1 MSYMDLPC
9 IKKLDKFLSKLSNN
23 SERVICIN
31 FPTSLYKVILF
42 LIDKLKLKY
51 KVIYFEDISDGSV
64 DMGLEKES
72 IFRKI
77 SAEIIN
83 FLVEMNPLVGFIDFI
98 ANIALEIANH
108 QITRSQIESLKKI
121 FFIHQK
127 PKKHKKLKKIF
138 VVNNFSILQS
148 EDASFI
154 NFIGLLIKGG
164 YITDTTL
171 LIISDSN
178 MQPDNFF
185 DGLYTLNVQL
195 TKEDY
200 NILLGTERPSPHMIE
215 IVNSIDVGFFDK
227 INNFYKD
234 KENISDKNIED
245 IINIL
250 IKSKGYN
257 FKKDELNHFLKICS
271 LLFEEFNTKDLENLE
286 DIIKN
291 PYREL
296 LSNSKDALLLE
307 SVKLNSI
314 SSENI
319 DGFGYRFTEMLFR
332 EYYQKNADII
342 LDYISYDQIMDY
354 LQEQYPTHYAEL
366 AISSLIM
373 PLKKSKKLSYV
384 IIAYYHHKEQ
394 PLKFHEIIRHSLEKN
409 IIGKKILKLEKYKQH
424 RGSYAEEEIR
434 ETYKEVLELTRVN
447 TEIDAE
453 AHLCILSY
461 IADVMYTLE
470 EDNSLIIALFNRYR
484 KLFDDIQLFTCPDLK
499 YFTYVL
505 DAVSFSTM
513 IEDFSVKKVTDRLI
527 SWIEQNECDNLA
539 LKIKYYRLGNLLFAL
554 NEEKKETYTHLAF
567 EMSKDNIIVHE
578 ETRINYSVTLI
589 GKGKYKEAFSLLSDC
604 EVHTSDYKFPMMNNK
619 YIAAFLCGK
628 QDIKQVLKEFL
639 TLLQN
644 ITPNLTGDYPIILNN
659 YIAALIMAAFEKNYV
674 DIIKCSEYVL
684 KSLDIYHQFFTMHN
698 LLILYYLKGDHEN
711 FCLYKKKIETPYLLR
726 KYCSIFEYKWEFL
739 EKNWGQYKSIKELQ
753 NAMKFPEDLMM
764 YGDSI
769 YMSIILWGLLER
781 WFK

>member
-83 FLVEMNPLVGFIDFI
+83 FLVEMNPVVGFIDFI

-185 DGLYTLNVQL
+185 DGLYTFNVQL

-373 PLKKSKKLSYV
+373 PLKKV
-384 IIAYYHHKEQ
+384 
-394 PLKFHEIIRHSLEKN
+394 KN
-409 IIGKKILKLEKYKQH
+409 SH
-424 RGSYAEEEIR
+424 
-434 ETYKEVLELTRVN
+434 
-447 TEIDAE
+447 
-453 AHLCILSY
+453 
-461 IADVMYTLE
+461 M
-470 EDNSLIIALFNRYR
+470 
-484 KLFDDIQLFTCPDLK
+484 
-499 YFTYVL
+499 
-505 DAVSFSTM
+505 
-513 IEDFSVKKVTDRLI
+513 
-527 SWIEQNECDNLA
+527 
-539 LKIKYYRLGNLLFAL
+539 
-554 NEEKKETYTHLAF
+554 
-567 EMSKDNIIVHE
+567 
-578 ETRINYSVTLI
+578 
-589 GKGKYKEAFSLLSDC
+589 
-604 EVHTSDYKFPMMNNK
+604 
-619 YIAAFLCGK
+619 
-628 QDIKQVLKEFL
+628 
-639 TLLQN
+639 
-644 ITPNLTGDYPIILNN
+644 
-659 YIAALIMAAFEKNYV
+659 
-674 DIIKCSEYVL
+674 
-684 KSLDIYHQFFTMHN
+684 
-698 LLILYYLKGDHEN
+698 
-711 FCLYKKKIETPYLLR
+711 
-726 KYCSIFEYKWEFL
+726 
-739 EKNWGQYKSIKELQ
+739 
-753 NAMKFPEDLMM
+753 
-764 YGDSI
+764 
-769 YMSIILWGLLER
+769 
-781 WFK
+781 

>member
-9 IKKLDKFLSKLSNN
+9 IKELEKFLSELSENP
-23 SERVICIN
+23 ERAICIN
-31 FPTSLYKVILF
+31 YPTSLYNVILS
-42 LIDKLKLKY
+42 LIDKLRLKY
-51 KVIYFEDISDGSV
+51 KVIHFEDISNGSI

-72 IFRKI
+72 IFQKI
-77 SAEIIN
+77 SREIIN
-83 FLVEMNPLVGFIDFI
+83 FLIEMNPVVGFIDFI
-98 ANIALEIANH
+98 ANIALEIAHH
-108 QITRSQIESLKKI
+108 QITHSQIESLKKI

-148 EDASFI
+148 EDVSFI
-154 NFIGLLIKGG
+154 NFVSLLIKKG

-185 DGLYTLNVQL
+185 YGLYTFNIQL
-195 TKEDY
+195 AKEDY
-200 NILLGTERPSPHMIE
+200 NVLLGTEQPSPHMIE
-215 IVNSIDVGFFDK
+215 IVNSIDIGFFNK
-227 INNFYKD
+227 INSFYKD

-245 IINIL
+245 IINVL

-271 LLFEEFNTKDLENLE
+271 LLFEKFNTKDLENLE

-296 LSNSKDALLLE
+296 LSNSKETLLLE
-307 SVKLNSI
+307 SVKLDTINSESI
-314 SSENI
+314 NEFS
-319 DGFGYRFTEMLFR
+319 YRFTEMLFR
-332 EYYQKNADII
+332 KYYQRNADII
-342 LDYISYDQIMDY
+342 LDSISYEQIIDY

-384 IIAYYHHKEQ
+384 ITAYYHHREQ
-394 PLKFHEIIRHSLEKN
+394 PVKFYEIIRHSLEKD
-409 IIGKKILKLEKYKQH
+409 IIGEKILKLEKYKQH
-424 RGSYAEEEIR
+424 RGSYTEEEIR

-447 TEIDAE
+447 TEINAE

-470 EDNSLIIALFNRYR
+470 EDISLIMDLFNRYR
-484 KLFDDIQLFTCPDLK
+484 KLFDDIQLFVCPDSK

-513 IEDFSVKKVTDRLI
+513 IEDFSVKKITDRLI
-527 SWIEQNECDNLA
+527 LWIEQNECNNLA

-554 NEEKKETYTHLAF
+554 DEKKKETYTKLAF

-604 EVHTSDYKFPMMNNK
+604 KVQTSDYKMPMVNNK

-628 QDIKQVLKEFL
+628 QDIKQVVKEFL

-659 YIAALIMAAFEKNYV
+659 YIAALIIADFEKNYAN
-674 DIIKCSEYVL
+674 IIKCSEYIL
-684 KSLDIYHQFFTMHN
+684 KSSDIYHQFFAMHN
-698 LLILYYLKGDHEN
+698 LLILYYLKDDYEN
-711 FCLYKKKIETPYLLR
+711 FYLYKEKIETPYLLR

-739 EKNWGQYKSIKELQ
+739 EKNWRQYKSIKELQ

>member
-83 FLVEMNPLVGFIDFI
+83 FLVEMNPVVGFIDFI

-185 DGLYTLNVQL
+185 DGLYTFNVQL

-307 SVKLNSI
+307 SVKLNS
-314 SSENI
+314 NN
-319 DGFGYRFTEMLFR
+319 
-332 EYYQKNADII
+332 NA
-342 LDYISYDQIMDY
+342 SF
-354 LQEQYPTHYAEL
+354 EFER
-366 AISSLIM
+366 SSL
-373 PLKKSKKLSYV
+373 
-384 IIAYYHHKEQ
+384 
-394 PLKFHEIIRHSLEKN
+394 
-409 IIGKKILKLEKYKQH
+409 
-424 RGSYAEEEIR
+424 
-434 ETYKEVLELTRVN
+434 
-447 TEIDAE
+447 
-453 AHLCILSY
+453 
-461 IADVMYTLE
+461 
-470 EDNSLIIALFNRYR
+470 
-484 KLFDDIQLFTCPDLK
+484 
-499 YFTYVL
+499 
-505 DAVSFSTM
+505 
-513 IEDFSVKKVTDRLI
+513 
-527 SWIEQNECDNLA
+527 
-539 LKIKYYRLGNLLFAL
+539 
-554 NEEKKETYTHLAF
+554 
-567 EMSKDNIIVHE
+567 
-578 ETRINYSVTLI
+578 
-589 GKGKYKEAFSLLSDC
+589 
-604 EVHTSDYKFPMMNNK
+604 
-619 YIAAFLCGK
+619 
-628 QDIKQVLKEFL
+628 
-639 TLLQN
+639 
-644 ITPNLTGDYPIILNN
+644 
-659 YIAALIMAAFEKNYV
+659 
-674 DIIKCSEYVL
+674 
-684 KSLDIYHQFFTMHN
+684 
-698 LLILYYLKGDHEN
+698 
-711 FCLYKKKIETPYLLR
+711 
-726 KYCSIFEYKWEFL
+726 
-739 EKNWGQYKSIKELQ
+739 
-753 NAMKFPEDLMM
+753 
-764 YGDSI
+764 
-769 YMSIILWGLLER
+769 
-781 WFK
+781 

>member
-83 FLVEMNPLVGFIDFI
+83 FLVEMNPVVGFIDFI

-185 DGLYTLNVQL
+185 DGLYTFNVQL

-257 FKKDELNHFLKICS
+257 FKK
-271 LLFEEFNTKDLENLE
+271 
-286 DIIKN
+286 
-291 PYREL
+291 
-296 LSNSKDALLLE
+296 
-307 SVKLNSI
+307 
-314 SSENI
+314 
-319 DGFGYRFTEMLFR
+319 
-332 EYYQKNADII
+332 
-342 LDYISYDQIMDY
+342 
-354 LQEQYPTHYAEL
+354 
-366 AISSLIM
+366 
-373 PLKKSKKLSYV
+373 
-384 IIAYYHHKEQ
+384 
-394 PLKFHEIIRHSLEKN
+394 
-409 IIGKKILKLEKYKQH
+409 
-424 RGSYAEEEIR
+424 
-434 ETYKEVLELTRVN
+434 
-447 TEIDAE
+447 
-453 AHLCILSY
+453 
-461 IADVMYTLE
+461 
-470 EDNSLIIALFNRYR
+470 
-484 KLFDDIQLFTCPDLK
+484 
-499 YFTYVL
+499 
-505 DAVSFSTM
+505 
-513 IEDFSVKKVTDRLI
+513 
-527 SWIEQNECDNLA
+527 
-539 LKIKYYRLGNLLFAL
+539 
-554 NEEKKETYTHLAF
+554 
-567 EMSKDNIIVHE
+567 
-578 ETRINYSVTLI
+578 
-589 GKGKYKEAFSLLSDC
+589 
-604 EVHTSDYKFPMMNNK
+604 MN
-619 YIAAFLCGK
+619 
-628 QDIKQVLKEFL
+628 
-639 TLLQN
+639 
-644 ITPNLTGDYPIILNN
+644 
-659 YIAALIMAAFEKNYV
+659 
-674 DIIKCSEYVL
+674 
-684 KSLDIYHQFFTMHN
+684 
-698 LLILYYLKGDHEN
+698 
-711 FCLYKKKIETPYLLR
+711 
-726 KYCSIFEYKWEFL
+726 
-739 EKNWGQYKSIKELQ
+739 
-753 NAMKFPEDLMM
+753 
-764 YGDSI
+764 
-769 YMSIILWGLLER
+769 
-781 WFK
+781 

>member
-83 FLVEMNPLVGFIDFI
+83 FLVEMNPVVGFIDFI

-373 PLKKSKKLSYV
+373 PLKKV
-384 IIAYYHHKEQ
+384 
-394 PLKFHEIIRHSLEKN
+394 KN
-409 IIGKKILKLEKYKQH
+409 SH
-424 RGSYAEEEIR
+424 
-434 ETYKEVLELTRVN
+434 
-447 TEIDAE
+447 
-453 AHLCILSY
+453 
-461 IADVMYTLE
+461 M
-470 EDNSLIIALFNRYR
+470 
-484 KLFDDIQLFTCPDLK
+484 
-499 YFTYVL
+499 
-505 DAVSFSTM
+505 
-513 IEDFSVKKVTDRLI
+513 
-527 SWIEQNECDNLA
+527 
-539 LKIKYYRLGNLLFAL
+539 
-554 NEEKKETYTHLAF
+554 
-567 EMSKDNIIVHE
+567 
-578 ETRINYSVTLI
+578 
-589 GKGKYKEAFSLLSDC
+589 
-604 EVHTSDYKFPMMNNK
+604 
-619 YIAAFLCGK
+619 
-628 QDIKQVLKEFL
+628 
-639 TLLQN
+639 
-644 ITPNLTGDYPIILNN
+644 
-659 YIAALIMAAFEKNYV
+659 
-674 DIIKCSEYVL
+674 
-684 KSLDIYHQFFTMHN
+684 
-698 LLILYYLKGDHEN
+698 
-711 FCLYKKKIETPYLLR
+711 
-726 KYCSIFEYKWEFL
+726 
-739 EKNWGQYKSIKELQ
+739 
-753 NAMKFPEDLMM
+753 
-764 YGDSI
+764 
-769 YMSIILWGLLER
+769 
-781 WFK
+781 